1 MVSSRIDDLLD
12 STVLLSFTNVGYA
25 LRKSD
30 WAELPRMDGKT
41 VVITGATSGL
51 GRAAAHR
58 LDSLGANLVIVGRNE
73 AKLNTVQAEMG
84 GRVATE
90 QCDLSSLA
98 ETRRLAERLLALD
111 RLDVLINNAG
121 AMFAKRELTAEGFER
136 TFVTNLLSGFLLTEM
151 LIPKLV
157 ESAPARIINM
167 SSGGMYTRR
176 LSVSDLQNEKDYKPS
191 DAYAHT
197 NRAQVVLTELWAER
211 LAPQGVTV
219 HAVHPG
225 WADTAGVQDALPAFR
240 KMVGPFLRSAEQGAD
255 TMVWLAAADEP
266 AEASGQFWRDRRPRP
281 THRLKST
288 VESEAARMSLIP
300 QLRDYAGLT

>member
-58 LDSLGANLVIVGRNE
+58 LDGLGANLVIVGRNE

-197 NRAQVVLTELWAER
+197 KRAQVVLTELWAER

-266 AEASGQFWRDRRPRP
+266 AEASGQFWLDRRPRP